1 MELFN
6 DNHEG
11 SGGC

>member
-6 DNHEG
+6 DILGG